1 MIRLLRVF
9 SVVVFV
15 AALAVFAFAS
25 IQDYLECDDTIPT
38 LSAASDSIDITS
50 DYTVDD
56 LLEGVSAFDANDG
69 DLTDQVL
76 VGSFTRFIQPGVCTL
91 SYAVFDSSGNMA
103 TLTRQV
109 RFTDYRS
116 PRFTLSAPLVFAEG
130 TSSSTEALS
139 LFSVTDVLDGDLT
152 DWITFVTSTVSYN
165 SPGDYAIT
173 LEVSNSFGD
182 TVSYAFPVHIYERE
196 RGTQNASI
204 ELTEPLVYITQGESF
219 DPLSYV
225 EAVTDYYG
233 TTYTISDLEVSSEV
247 DTDTPGI
254 YEVHYQIGNTQEGTF
269 GQMWLTVIVEES
281 LS

>member
-9 SVVVFV
+9 SVVVLV

-25 IQDYLECDDTIPT
+25 VQDYLERDDTIPT
-38 LSAASDSIDITS
+38 LSATSDSITITS
-50 DYTVDD
+50 DYTIDD
-56 LLEGVSAFDANDG
+56 LLEGVSASDVKDG

-76 VGSFTRFIQPGVCTL
+76 VGSFTRFIQPGVCIL
-91 SYAVFDSSGNMA
+91 SYTVFDSSGNMA

-109 RFTDYRS
+109 RFTDYHS

-130 TSSSTEALS
+130 SSSSTEALS
-139 LFSVTDVLDGDLT
+139 LFSVADVLDGDLT
-152 DWITFVTSTVSYN
+152 DWITLVDSTVSYN
-165 SPGDYAIT
+165 SSGDYTIT

-182 TVSYAFPVHIYERE
+182 TVSYAFPVHIYER
-196 RGTQNASI
+196 GTHSVSI
-204 ELTEPLVYITQGESF
+204 ELTEPLIYITQGEGF

-225 EAVTDYYG
+225 EAITDDSG
-233 TTYTISDLEVSSEV
+233 TTYTTSDLEVSSEV
-247 DTDTPGI
+247 DTSTPGI
-254 YEVHYQIGNTQEGTF
+254 YEVSYQIGNTGEGIF